1 VLDPKDGLAK
11 EVKQLENAGN
21 VKIKTK
27 PKQQQKTKIM
37 GYTGNNHHAQKYDA
51 AKAYDKNL
59 PALERLHFLENSEHD
74 KHAAKMYG
82 DPAAKMYDDAAP
94 KFNDGLRAASAAG
107 ELSGKFEDAVNAAPK
122 MAADL
127 SDIPLQKDML
137 SNQMGGYAGDASG
150 AQYNAAAPMME
161 ALGKPVAMMKKG
173 MASMCGMKK

>member
-1 VLDPKDGLAK
+1 
-11 EVKQLENAGN
+11 
-21 VKIKTK
+21 
-27 PKQQQKTKIM
+27 
-37 GYTGNNHHAQKYDA
+37 
-51 AKAYDKNL
+51 
-59 PALERLHFLENSEHD
+59 
-74 KHAAKMYG
+74 
-82 DPAAKMYDDAAP
+82 
-94 KFNDGLRAASAAG
+94 
-107 ELSGKFEDAVNAAPK
+107 

>member
-1 VLDPKDGLAK
+1 
-11 EVKQLENAGN
+11 
-21 VKIKTK
+21 
-27 PKQQQKTKIM
+27 M

-59 PALERLHFLENSEHD
+59 PVSERLHYLENSIHD

-82 DPAAKMYDDAAP
+82 DPAAKMYDEAAP
-94 KFNDGLRAASAAG
+94 KFTDELRSASAAG

-122 MAADL
+122 MHAGESHESAHSKGLDKTMQKHLDKVVAPKMSSDL

-161 ALGKPVAMMKKG
+161 ALGKPALMMKKG
-173 MASMCGMKK
+173 IASMCGMKK